1 MIILLSVMNNHIF
14 LLFLSALDTTTTPPL
29 IYKVCNIL
37 SKLFF
42 VFVLDWIRAPCKL
55 GTYST
60 TELHLSPLN
69 FILTLDPLV
78 VQAGLKLP

>member
-14 LLFLSALDTTTTPPL
+14 LLFLSALDTTPPPPL

-42 VFVLDWIRAPCKL
+42 VFVLD
-55 GTYST
+55 
-60 TELHLSPLN
+60 
-69 FILTLDPLV
+69 
-78 VQAGLKLP
+78 